1 MSVFHTETIN
11 CPACTTPVQFKLVYS
26 VNADRRPDLRDAI
39 VAGTFQREPCPS
51 CGIEFRVDP
60 EFTYMDLHH
69 RLFIGVWPVAK
80 RGQWQA
86 CAEKTAESFEEGLGK
101 GASPE
106 AAKLGVGIEPRA
118 VFGWPALV
126 EKLIARQ
133 AGIDDRTLELAKV
146 MALRHGSETPVPGKR
161 ELRLVEAG
169 AEDFVLA
176 WVRPA
181 DSRVES
187 AMRVPRSLIAE
198 IDSEPEPWKAMRDQ
212 VGEGL
217 VVDFQREMLAAA

>member
-11 CPACTTPVQFKLVYS
+11 CPTCAAPVEFKLVFS
-26 VNADRRPDLRDAI
+26 VNADRRPDLCDAI
-39 VAGTFQREPCPS
+39 IAGTFQRQTCPN
-51 CGIEFRVDP
+51 CGTEFRVDP
-60 EFTYMDLHH
+60 EFTYMDLGH
-69 RLFIGVWPVAK
+69 RQYIGVWPVAR
-80 RGQWQA
+80 RGQWQS
-86 CAEKTAESFEEGLGK
+86 CSEKTAQTFEEGLGK

-146 MALRHGSETPVPGKR
+146 MVLRNGSETPIPGRR

-169 AEDFVLA
+169 ADNFVLA

-181 DSRVES
+181 DSQIEK

-198 IDSEPEPWKAMRDQ
+198 IDAEPEPWKAMREE
-212 VGEGL
+212 VCEGL
-217 VVDFQREMLAAA
+217 VVDFQRKMLTA

>member
-1 MSVFHTETIN
+1 MSVFHTETVA
-11 CPACTTPVQFKLVYS
+11 CPTCATPVEFKLVFS
-26 VNADRRPDLRDAI
+26 VNGDRRPDLRDAI
-39 VAGTFQREPCPS
+39 VAGTFQRQPCPS
-51 CGIEFRVDP
+51 CGVEFRVDP
-60 EFTYMDLHH
+60 EFTYMEL
-69 RLFIGVWPVAK
+69 RQGLYIAVWPVAK

-86 CAEKTAESFEEGLGK
+86 CAAKTAETFEQGLGK
-101 GASPE
+101 NATPE
-106 AAKLGVGIEPRA
+106 ARKLGAGIEPRA

-146 MALRHGSETPVPGKR
+146 MALRHGSETPIPGQR

-169 AEDFVLA
+169 ADDMVIA

-181 DSRVES
+181 DSRVEK
-187 AMRVPRSLIAE
+187 AMRLPRTLLTE
-198 IDSEPEPWKAMRDQ
+198 IEGEPEPWKAMRES
-212 VGEGL
+212 VGEGV

>member
-11 CPACTTPVQFKLVYS
+11 CPACATPVRFKLVYS

-39 VAGTFQREPCPS
+39 VAGTFQRQPCPS

-60 EFTYMDLHH
+60 EFTYMELRHG
-69 RLFIGVWPVAK
+69 LYIGVWPVAK

-86 CAEKTAESFEEGLGK
+86 CAAKTAEVFEDGLGK

-118 VFGWPALV
+118 VFGWPALA

-146 MALRHGSETPVPGKR
+146 MVLRNGRETPIPGQR

-181 DSRVES
+181 DGRVES
-187 AMRVPRSLIAE
+187 AMRVPRSMIAE
-198 IDSEPEPWKAMRDQ
+198 IDAEPEPWKAMREQ

>member
-1 MSVFHTETIN
+1 MSVFHTQTIN
-11 CPACTTPVQFKLVYS
+11 CPACATPVAFKLAFS

-39 VAGTFQREPCPS
+39 VAGTFQRQPCPS
-51 CGIEFRVDP
+51 CGTGFRVDP
-60 EFTYMDLHH
+60 EFTYMDLKN
-69 RLFIGVWPVAK
+69 RLYIGVWPVAK

-86 CAEKTAESFEEGLGK
+86 CGAKTAETFEEGLGK

-106 AAKLGVGIEPRA
+106 AAKLGKGIEPRA
-118 VFGWPALV
+118 VFGWPALT
-126 EKLIARQ
+126 EKIIART

-146 MALRHGSETPVPGKR
+146 MTLRHGSETPIPGRR

-181 DSRVES
+181 DGRVEK

-198 IDSEPEPWKAMRDQ
+198 IDAEPEPWKAMRAE
-212 VGEGL
+212 VGEGI

>member
-1 MSVFHTETIN
+1 MSVFHTETVH
-11 CPACTTPVQFKLVYS
+11 CPACATAVDFKLVFS

-39 VAGTFQREPCPS
+39 VAGTFQRQPCPS
-51 CGIEFRVDP
+51 CATEFRVDP
-60 EFTYMDLHH
+60 EFTYMEL
-69 RLFIGVWPVAK
+69 RQGLYIGVWPVAK
-80 RGQWQA
+80 RGQWQS
-86 CAEKTAESFEEGLGK
+86 CAARTAETFEEGLGK

-146 MALRHGSETPVPGKR
+146 MALRHGSETPVPGQR

-169 AEDFVLA
+169 ADDFVLA
-176 WVRPA
+176 WMRPA
-181 DSRVES
+181 DSQVEK

-198 IDSEPEPWKAMRDQ
+198 IDAEPEPWKAMRAAI
-212 VGEGL
+212 GEGP
-217 VVDFQREMLAAA
+217 VIDFQREMLVAS

>member
-1 MSVFHTETIN
+1 MF
-11 CPACTTPVQFKLVYS
+11 S

-39 VAGTFQREPCPS
+39 VAGTFQRQPCPS
-51 CGIEFRVDP
+51 CGTEFRVDP
-60 EFTYMDLHH
+60 EFTYMELRHG
-69 RLFIGVWPVAK
+69 LYIGVWPVAK

-86 CAEKTAESFEEGLGK
+86 CAEKTAETFEEGLGK

-146 MALRHGSETPVPGKR
+146 MALRHGSETPVPGQR

-169 AEDFVLA
+169 AERLRARLGAAGRQPGRAGDARAALA
-176 WVRPA
+176 DRGDRCRTGAVEGDARRGRRRPGRRLPARDA
-181 DSRVES
+181 D
-187 AMRVPRSLIAE
+187 A
-198 IDSEPEPWKAMRDQ
+198 
-212 VGEGL
+212 
-217 VVDFQREMLAAA
+217 

>member
-1 MSVFHTETIN
+1 MSVFHTETVR
-11 CPACTTPVQFKLVYS
+11 CPACGTPVDFKLVFS

-39 VAGTFQREPCPS
+39 VAGTFQRQPCPS
-51 CGIEFRVDP
+51 CGTEFRVDP
-60 EFTYMDLHH
+60 EFTYMEL
-69 RLFIGVWPVAK
+69 RQGLYIGVWPVAK
-80 RGQWQA
+80 RGQWKA
-86 CAEKTAESFEEGLGK
+86 CAEKTAETFEQGLGK

-118 VFGWPALV
+118 VFGWPALA

-146 MALRHGSETPVPGKR
+146 MVLRHASETPIPGER

-169 AEDFVLA
+169 TDDVVLA

-181 DSRVES
+181 DSRVEK

-198 IDSEPEPWKAMRDQ
+198 IDAEPEPWKAMREEIA
-212 VGEGL
+212 EGP
-217 VVDFQREMLAAA
+217 VVDFQREMLAG